1 MKEFNW
7 KKSIGLALSVMVLLV
22 GTMGLTGCEAEEV
35 EEGEGVELEED

>member
-22 GTMGLTGCEAEEV
+22 GSMGLTGCETGEEV
-35 EEGEGVELEED
+35 EEEGVELEE